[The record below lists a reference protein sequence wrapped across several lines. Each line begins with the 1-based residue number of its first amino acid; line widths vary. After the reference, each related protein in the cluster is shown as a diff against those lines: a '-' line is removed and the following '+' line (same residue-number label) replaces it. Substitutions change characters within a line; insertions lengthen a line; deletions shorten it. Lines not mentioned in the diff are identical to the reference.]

1 MYIVYFTRRMN
12 MLKNKNLLATIV
24 ALTVMVVAAL
34 FMTQKEQ
41 NNSSTSTEKVKIGVL
56 QFVTHDSLDEIY
68 KGIKAGLEEGGYTTT
83 DNLEIDFMN
92 AEGDQSQVQTMSKKL
107 VDNGNELLIGIATPA
122 AQGLAN
128 ATTELPIIMGAV
140 TDPVG
145 ANLVT
150 DLKNPGGN
158 ITGVSDQTPVADAVS
173 LIKEIT
179 PDAKTIGVL
188 YSSNEDNSKIQVA
201 EFKAAAEEAGYTVL
215 EYAVA
220 SSNEIAATVEV
231 ASSKA
236 DVLFTPVDNT
246 VASAFSTVV
255 SVANKTK
262 TPIFTSVE
270 DMVEGG
276 GIASVTLSQYDLGVA
291 TGKMA
296 AKILDGAN
304 PADTPVQIFNEGTVV
319 VNQKV
324 AKELGITL
332 SDDVISKASKV
343 IE

>member
-1 MYIVYFTRRMN
+1 MM
-12 MLKNKNLLATIV
+12 KNKNLLATII
-24 ALTVMVVAAL
+24 ALTVMVVVAL
-34 FMTQKEQ
+34 FLTQKEQ
-41 NNSSTSTEKVKIGVL
+41 NNSTNSTAKVKIGVL

-83 DNLEIDFMN
+83 ENLSIDFMN

-158 ITGVSDQTPVADAVS
+158 ITGVSDQTPVADTVS

-201 EFKAAAEEAGYTVL
+201 EFKTAAEEAGYTVL

-220 SSNEIAATVEV
+220 SSNELASTVEV
-231 ASSKA
+231 ASSKVDA
-236 DVLFTPVDNT
+236 LFTPVDNT

-255 SVANKTK
+255 SVANKSK

-304 PADTPVQIFNEGTVV
+304 PADTPVQIFNEGTIV

-324 AKELGITL
+324 ANELGITL
-332 SDDVISKASKV
+332 SDDVINQASKV

>member
-1 MYIVYFTRRMN
+1 MM
-12 MLKNKNLLATIV
+12 KNKNLLATII

-34 FMTQKEQ
+34 FLTQKEQ
-41 NNSSTSTEKVKIGVL
+41 NNSTNSTEKVKIGVL

-83 DNLEIDFMN
+83 ENLSIDFMN

-158 ITGVSDQTPVADAVS
+158 ITGLSDQTPVADTVS

-220 SSNEIAATVEV
+220 SSNELASTVEV
-231 ASSKA
+231 ASSKVDA
-236 DVLFTPVDNT
+236 LFTPVDNT

-255 SVANKTK
+255 SVANKSK

-291 TGKMA
+291 TGKMT

-332 SDDVISKASKV
+332 SDDVINQASKV

>member
-1 MYIVYFTRRMN
+1 M
-12 MLKNKNLLATIV
+12 KNKNLLATII
-24 ALTVMVVAAL
+24 ALTVMVVVAL
-34 FMTQKEQ
+34 FLTQKEQ
-41 NNSSTSTEKVKIGVL
+41 NNSTKSTEKVKIGVL

-83 DNLEIDFMN
+83 ENLSIDFMN

-128 ATTELPIIMGAV
+128 ATAELPIIMGAV

-158 ITGVSDQTPVADAVS
+158 ITGVSDQTPVADTVS

-188 YSSNEDNSKIQVA
+188 YSSNEDNSIIQVA

-220 SSNEIAATVEV
+220 SSNELASTVEV
-231 ASSKA
+231 ASSKVDA
-236 DVLFTPVDNT
+236 LFTPVDNT

-255 SVANKTK
+255 SVANKSK

-291 TGKMA
+291 TGKMT

-332 SDDVISKASKV
+332 SDDVINQASKV

>member
-1 MYIVYFTRRMN
+1 M
-12 MLKNKNLLATIV
+12 KNKNLLATII

-34 FMTQKEQ
+34 FLTQKEQ
-41 NNSSTSTEKVKIGVL
+41 NNSTNSTAKVKIGVL

-83 DNLEIDFMN
+83 ENLSIDFMN

-158 ITGVSDQTPVADAVS
+158 ITGVSDQTPVADTVS

-201 EFKAAAEEAGYTVL
+201 EFKTAAEEAGYTVL

-220 SSNEIAATVEV
+220 SSNELASTVEV
-231 ASSKA
+231 ASSKVDA
-236 DVLFTPVDNT
+236 LFTPVDNT

-255 SVANKTK
+255 SVANKSK

-304 PADTPVQIFNEGTVV
+304 PADTPVQIFNEGTIV

-324 AKELGITL
+324 ANELGITL
-332 SDDVISKASKV
+332 SDDVINQASKV

>member
-1 MYIVYFTRRMN
+1 M
-12 MLKNKNLLATIV
+12 KNKNLLATII

-34 FMTQKEQ
+34 FLTQKEQ
-41 NNSSTSTEKVKIGVL
+41 NNSTNSTEKVKIGVL

-83 DNLEIDFMN
+83 ENLSIDFMN

-128 ATTELPIIMGAV
+128 ATAELPIIMGAV

-158 ITGVSDQTPVADAVS
+158 ITGVSDQTPVADTVS

-188 YSSNEDNSKIQVA
+188 YSSNEDNSIIQVA

-220 SSNEIAATVEV
+220 SSNELASTVEV
-231 ASSKA
+231 ASSKVDA
-236 DVLFTPVDNT
+236 LFTPVDNT

-255 SVANKTK
+255 SVANKSK

-291 TGKMA
+291 TGKMT

-304 PADTPVQIFNEGTVV
+304 PADIPVQIFNEGTVV

-332 SDDVISKASKV
+332 SDDVINQASKV

>member
-1 MYIVYFTRRMN
+1 MM
-12 MLKNKNLLATIV
+12 KNKNLLATII
-24 ALTVMVVAAL
+24 ALTVMVVVSL
-34 FMTQKEQ
+34 FLTQKEQ
-41 NNSSTSTEKVKIGVL
+41 NNSTNSTEKVKIGVL

-83 DNLEIDFMN
+83 ENLSIDFMN

-158 ITGVSDQTPVADAVS
+158 ITGVSDQTPVADTVS

-220 SSNEIAATVEV
+220 SSNELASTVEV
-231 ASSKA
+231 ASSKVDA
-236 DVLFTPVDNT
+236 LFTPVDNT

-255 SVANKTK
+255 SVANKSK

-291 TGKMA
+291 TGKMT

-332 SDDVISKASKV
+332 SDDVINQASKV

>member
-1 MYIVYFTRRMN
+1 MM
-12 MLKNKNLLATIV
+12 KNKNLLATII

-34 FMTQKEQ
+34 FLTQKEQ
-41 NNSSTSTEKVKIGVL
+41 NNSTNSTEKVKIGVL

-83 DNLEIDFMN
+83 ENLSIDFMN

-128 ATTELPIIMGAV
+128 ATAELPIIMGAV

-158 ITGVSDQTPVADAVS
+158 ITGVSDQTPVADTVS

-220 SSNEIAATVEV
+220 SSNELASTVEV
-231 ASSKA
+231 ASSKVDA
-236 DVLFTPVDNT
+236 FFTPVDNT

-255 SVANKTK
+255 SVANKSK

-291 TGKMA
+291 TGKMT

-332 SDDVISKASKV
+332 SDDVINQASKV

>member
-1 MYIVYFTRRMN
+1 M
-12 MLKNKNLLATIV
+12 KNKNLLATIV

-41 NNSSTSTEKVKIGVL
+41 SNSSTLTEKVKIGVL

-236 DVLFTPVDNT
+236 NVLFTPVDNT

-304 PADTPVQIFNEGTVV
+304 PEDTPVQIFNEGTVV

>member
-1 MYIVYFTRRMN
+1 M
-12 MLKNKNLLATIV
+12 KNKNLLATIV

-34 FMTQKEQ
+34 FWTQKEQ
-41 NNSSTSTEKVKIGVL
+41 NNSTNSTEKVKIGVL

-122 AQGLAN
+122 AQSLAN

>member
-1 MYIVYFTRRMN
+1 

-150 DLKNPGGN
+150 NLKNPGGN
-158 ITGVSDQTPVADAVS
+158 ITGVSDQTPVADTVS

>member
-1 MYIVYFTRRMN
+1 MM
-12 MLKNKNLLATIV
+12 KNKNLLATII
-24 ALTVMVVAAL
+24 ALTVMVVVAL
-34 FMTQKEQ
+34 FLTQIEQ
-41 NNSSTSTEKVKIGVL
+41 NNSTNSTEKVKIGVL

-83 DNLEIDFMN
+83 ENLSIDFMN

-158 ITGVSDQTPVADAVS
+158 ITGVSDQTPVADTVS

-220 SSNEIAATVEV
+220 SSNELASTVEV
-231 ASSKA
+231 ASSKVDA
-236 DVLFTPVDNT
+236 LFTPVDNT

-255 SVANKTK
+255 SVANKSK

-291 TGKMA
+291 TGKMT

-332 SDDVISKASKV
+332 SDDVINQASKV

>member
-1 MYIVYFTRRMN
+1 

-41 NNSSTSTEKVKIGVL
+41 NNSSNSTEKVKIGVL

-68 KGIKAGLEEGGYTTT
+68 KGIKAGLEEGGYSIT

-304 PADTPVQIFNEGTVV
+304 PANTPVQIFNEGTVV

>member
-1 MYIVYFTRRMN
+1 M
-12 MLKNKNLLATIV
+12 KNKNLLATII

-34 FMTQKEQ
+34 FLTQKEQ
-41 NNSSTSTEKVKIGVL
+41 NNSTNSTEKVKIGVL

-83 DNLEIDFMN
+83 ENLSIDFMN

-128 ATTELPIIMGAV
+128 AMAELPIIMGAV

-158 ITGVSDQTPVADAVS
+158 ITGVSDQTPVADTVS

-188 YSSNEDNSKIQVA
+188 YSSNEDNSIIQVA

-220 SSNEIAATVEV
+220 SSNELASTVEV
-231 ASSKA
+231 ASSKVDA
-236 DVLFTPVDNT
+236 LFTPVDNT

-255 SVANKTK
+255 SVANKSK

-291 TGKMA
+291 TGKMT

-332 SDDVISKASKV
+332 SDDVINQASKV

>member
-1 MYIVYFTRRMN
+1 MM
-12 MLKNKNLLATIV
+12 KNKNLLATII
-24 ALTVMVVAAL
+24 ALTVMVVVAL
-34 FMTQKEQ
+34 FLTQKEQ
-41 NNSSTSTEKVKIGVL
+41 NNSTNSTEKVKIGVL

-83 DNLEIDFMN
+83 ENLSIDFMN

-158 ITGVSDQTPVADAVS
+158 ITGVSDQTPVADTVS

-220 SSNEIAATVEV
+220 SSNELASTVEV
-231 ASSKA
+231 ASSKVDA
-236 DVLFTPVDNT
+236 FFTPVDNT

-255 SVANKTK
+255 SVANKSK

-276 GIASVTLSQYDLGVA
+276 GIASVTLNQYDLGVA

-332 SDDVISKASKV
+332 SDEVINQASKV

>member
-1 MYIVYFTRRMN
+1 

-41 NNSSTSTEKVKIGVL
+41 SNSSTSTEKVKIGVL

-68 KGIKAGLEEGGYTTT
+68 KGIKAGLEEGGYSTT
-83 DNLEIDFMN
+83 DNLDIDFMN

-179 PDAKTIGVL
+179 PEAKTIGVL

>member
-1 MYIVYFTRRMN
+1 

-34 FMTQKEQ
+34 FLTQKEQ
-41 NNSSTSTEKVKIGVL
+41 SNSSTSTEKVKIGVL

-179 PDAKTIGVL
+179 PNAKTIGIL

-246 VASAFSTVV
+246 IASAFSTVV

>member
-1 MYIVYFTRRMN
+1 M
-12 MLKNKNLLATIV
+12 KNKNLLATII

-34 FMTQKEQ
+34 FLTQKEQ
-41 NNSSTSTEKVKIGVL
+41 NNSTNSTEKVKIGVL

-83 DNLEIDFMN
+83 ENLSIDFMN

-128 ATTELPIIMGAV
+128 ATAELPIIMGAV

-158 ITGVSDQTPVADAVS
+158 ITGVSDQTPVADTVS
-173 LIKEIT
+173 LSKEIT

-220 SSNEIAATVEV
+220 SSNELASTVEV
-231 ASSKA
+231 ASSKVDA
-236 DVLFTPVDNT
+236 LFTPVDNT

-255 SVANKTK
+255 SVANKSK

-291 TGKMA
+291 TGKMT

-332 SDDVISKASKV
+332 SDDVINQASKV

>member
-1 MYIVYFTRRMN
+1 M
-12 MLKNKNLLATIV
+12 KNKNLLATIV

-41 NNSSTSTEKVKIGVL
+41 TRQSASSEKVKIGVL

-68 KGIKAGLEEGGYTTT
+68 KGIKAGLEEGGYSTT

-92 AEGDQSQVQTMSKKL
+92 AEADQSQVQTMSKKL

-145 ANLVT
+145 ANLVS

-158 ITGVSDQTPVADAVS
+158 ITGVSDQTPVEDAVS

-188 YSSNEDNSKIQVA
+188 YSSNEDNSKIQVE

-220 SSNEIAATVEV
+220 SSNELASTVEV
-231 ASSKA
+231 ATSKT

-304 PADTPVQIFNEGTVV
+304 PGDTPVQIFNEGTVV

-324 AKELGITL
+324 AKELGINL
-332 SDDVISKASKV
+332 SEEIINKASKV

>member
-1 MYIVYFTRRMN
+1 M
-12 MLKNKNLLATIV
+12 KNKILV
-24 ALTVMVVAAL
+24 SVVATLVVLVIGA
-34 FMTQKEQ
+34 FFFNKQEDT
-41 NNSSTSTEKVKIGVL
+41 STSTEDKERVKVGVL
-56 QFVTHDSLDEIY
+56 QYVTHDSLDEIY
-68 KGIKAGLEEGGYTTT
+68 KGIKAGLKEGGYEE
-83 DNLEIDFMN
+83 DVNLEIDFMN
-92 AEGDQSQVQTMSKKL
+92 AEADQSQVQTMSKKL
-107 VDNGNELLIGIATPA
+107 VDNGNDLLIGIATPA

-158 ITGVSDQTPVADAVS
+158 ITGVSDQTPVADEIE
-173 LIKEIT
+173 LIKAIT

-188 YSSNEDNSKIQVA
+188 YSSNEDNSKSQVA
-201 EFKAAAEEAGYTVL
+201 EFKTAAEAAGYTVI
-215 EYAVA
+215 EYAVP
-220 SSNEIAATVEV
+220 SSNEIASTVEV
-231 ASSKA
+231 ATSKV
-236 DVLFTPVDNT
+236 DVFFTPVDNT
-246 VASAFSTVV
+246 IASAFSTVV

-262 TPIFTSVE
+262 TPVYTSVE

-304 PADTPVQIFNEGTVV
+304 PEDTPVQIFNEGTVV

>member
-1 MYIVYFTRRMN
+1 M
-12 MLKNKNLLATIV
+12 V

-34 FMTQKEQ
+34 FLTQKEQ
-41 NNSSTSTEKVKIGVL
+41 NNSTNSTEKVKIGVL

-122 AQGLAN
+122 AQSLAN

>member
-1 MYIVYFTRRMN
+1 MM
-12 MLKNKNLLATIV
+12 KNKNLLATII
-24 ALTVMVVAAL
+24 ALTVMVVVAL
-34 FMTQKEQ
+34 FLTQKEQ
-41 NNSSTSTEKVKIGVL
+41 NNSTNSTEKVKIGVL

-83 DNLEIDFMN
+83 ENLSIDFMN

-128 ATTELPIIMGAV
+128 ATAELPIIMGAV

-158 ITGVSDQTPVADAVS
+158 ITGVSDQTPVADTVS

-220 SSNEIAATVEV
+220 SSNELASTVEV
-231 ASSKA
+231 ASSKVDA
-236 DVLFTPVDNT
+236 LFTPVDNT

-255 SVANKTK
+255 SVANKSK

-332 SDDVISKASKV
+332 SDDVINQASKV

>member
-1 MYIVYFTRRMN
+1 MM
-12 MLKNKNLLATIV
+12 KNKNLLATII

-34 FMTQKEQ
+34 FLTQKEQ
-41 NNSSTSTEKVKIGVL
+41 NNSTNSTEKVKIGVL

-83 DNLEIDFMN
+83 ENLSIDFMN

-158 ITGVSDQTPVADAVS
+158 ITGVSDQTPVADTVS

-220 SSNEIAATVEV
+220 SSNELASTVEV
-231 ASSKA
+231 ASSKVDA
-236 DVLFTPVDNT
+236 FFTPVDNT

-255 SVANKTK
+255 SVANKSK

-276 GIASVTLSQYDLGVA
+276 GIASVTLNQYDLGVA

-332 SDDVISKASKV
+332 SDDVINQASKV

>member
-1 MYIVYFTRRMN
+1 M
-12 MLKNKNLLATIV
+12 KNKNLLATIV

-41 NNSSTSTEKVKIGVL
+41 TSQSASSEKVKIGVL

-68 KGIKAGLEEGGYTTT
+68 KGIKAGLEEGGYSTT

-92 AEGDQSQVQTMSKKL
+92 AEADQSQVQTMSKKL

-145 ANLVT
+145 ANLVS

-188 YSSNEDNSKIQVA
+188 YSSNEDNSKIQVE

-220 SSNEIAATVEV
+220 SSNELASTVEV
-231 ASSKA
+231 ATSKT

-332 SDDVISKASKV
+332 SDDVINQASKV

>member
-1 MYIVYFTRRMN
+1 M
-12 MLKNKNLLATIV
+12 KNKNLLATII

-41 NNSSTSTEKVKIGVL
+41 TSQSASSEKVKIGVL

-68 KGIKAGLEEGGYTTT
+68 KGIKAGLEEGGYSTT

-92 AEGDQSQVQTMSKKL
+92 AEADQSQVQTMSKKL

-220 SSNEIAATVEV
+220 SSNELASTVEV
-231 ASSKA
+231 ATSKA

-304 PADTPVQIFNEGTVV
+304 PGDTPVQIFNEGTVV

-324 AKELGITL
+324 AKELGISL
-332 SDDVISKASKV
+332 SEDIINQASKV

>member
-1 MYIVYFTRRMN
+1 MM
-12 MLKNKNLLATIV
+12 KNKNLLATII

-34 FMTQKEQ
+34 FLTQKEQ
-41 NNSSTSTEKVKIGVL
+41 NNSTNSTEKVKIGVL

-83 DNLEIDFMN
+83 ENLSIDFMN

-158 ITGVSDQTPVADAVS
+158 ITGVSDQTPVADTVS

-220 SSNEIAATVEV
+220 SSNELASTVEV
-231 ASSKA
+231 ASSKVDA
-236 DVLFTPVDNT
+236 LFTPVDNT

-255 SVANKTK
+255 SVANKSK

-296 AKILDGAN
+296 AKILDGTN
-304 PADTPVQIFNEGTVV
+304 PADTPVQIFNEGTIV

-332 SDDVISKASKV
+332 SDDVINQASKV

>member
-1 MYIVYFTRRMN
+1 M
-12 MLKNKNLLATIV
+12 KNKTLLSVVT
-24 ALTVMVVAAL
+24 ALVVLVIGA
-34 FMTQKEQ
+34 FFFNKQEETT
-41 NNSSTSTEKVKIGVL
+41 SSTDQTQTVKVGVL
-56 QFVTHDSLDEIY
+56 QYVTHDSLDEIY
-68 KGIKAGLEEGGYTTT
+68 KGIVAGLKEAGYDDTS
-83 DNLEIDFMN
+83 NLIIDFMN

-107 VDNGNELLIGIATPA
+107 VDNGNQLLIGIATPA

-150 DLKNPGGN
+150 DLNKPGGN
-158 ITGVSDQTPVADAVS
+158 ITGVSDQTPVADEIE
-173 LIKEIT
+173 LIKAIT
-179 PDAKTIGVL
+179 PDTKTIGVL
-188 YSSNEDNSKIQVA
+188 YSSNEDNSKSQVA
-201 EFKAAAEEAGYTVL
+201 EFKTAAEAAGYTVI
-215 EYAVA
+215 EYAVP
-220 SSNEIAATVEV
+220 SSNEIASTVEV
-231 ASSKA
+231 ATSKV

-246 VASAFSTVV
+246 IASAFSTVV

-262 TPIFTSVE
+262 TPVYTSVE

-296 AKILDGAN
+296 AKILDGAE
-304 PADTPVQIFNEGTVV
+304 PATTPVEIFNEGSVV
-319 VNQKV
+319 VNKTV
-324 AKELGITL
+324 ADELGLTIPADIL
-332 SDDVISKASKV
+332 ESASRV

>member
-1 MYIVYFTRRMN
+1 

-179 PDAKTIGVL
+179 PDAKTIGIL

>member
-1 MYIVYFTRRMN
+1 MM
-12 MLKNKNLLATIV
+12 KNKNLLATIV

-41 NNSSTSTEKVKIGVL
+41 TSQSASSEKVKIGVL

-68 KGIKAGLEEGGYTTT
+68 KGIKAGLEEGGYSTT

-92 AEGDQSQVQTMSKKL
+92 AEADQSQVQTMSKKL

-145 ANLVT
+145 ANLVS

-188 YSSNEDNSKIQVA
+188 YSSNEDNSKIQVE

-220 SSNEIAATVEV
+220 SSNELASTVEV
-231 ASSKA
+231 ATSKT

-332 SDDVISKASKV
+332 SDDVINQASKV

>member
-1 MYIVYFTRRMN
+1 M
-12 MLKNKNLLATIV
+12 KNKNLLATII

-34 FMTQKEQ
+34 FLTQKEQ
-41 NNSSTSTEKVKIGVL
+41 NNSTNSTEKVKIGVL

-83 DNLEIDFMN
+83 ENLSIDFMN

-158 ITGVSDQTPVADAVS
+158 ITGVSDQTPVADTVS

-220 SSNEIAATVEV
+220 SSNELASTVEV
-231 ASSKA
+231 ASSKVDA
-236 DVLFTPVDNT
+236 LFTPVDNT

-255 SVANKTK
+255 SVANKSK

-332 SDDVISKASKV
+332 SDDVINQASKV

>member
-1 MYIVYFTRRMN
+1 

-34 FMTQKEQ
+34 FLTQKEQ
-41 NNSSTSTEKVKIGVL
+41 NNSTNSTEKVKIGVL

-122 AQGLAN
+122 AQSLAN

-236 DVLFTPVDNT
+236 DVLFAPVDNT

>member
-1 MYIVYFTRRMN
+1 

-41 NNSSTSTEKVKIGVL
+41 SSQSASSEKVKIGVL

-145 ANLVT
+145 ANLVK
-150 DLKNPGGN
+150 DLKHPGGN

-179 PDAKTIGVL
+179 PEAKIIGVL

-201 EFKAAAEEAGYTVL
+201 EFKAAAEKAGYTVL

-304 PADTPVQIFNEGTVV
+304 PEDTPVQIFNEGTVV

>member
-1 MYIVYFTRRMN
+1 MM
-12 MLKNKNLLATIV
+12 KNKNLLATII

-34 FMTQKEQ
+34 FLTQKEQ
-41 NNSSTSTEKVKIGVL
+41 NNSTNSTEKVKIGVL

-83 DNLEIDFMN
+83 ETLSIDFMN

-128 ATTELPIIMGAV
+128 ATAELPIIMGAV

-158 ITGVSDQTPVADAVS
+158 ITGVSDQTPVADTVS

-220 SSNEIAATVEV
+220 SSNELASTVEV
-231 ASSKA
+231 ASSKVDA
-236 DVLFTPVDNT
+236 LFTPVDNT

-255 SVANKTK
+255 SVANKSK

-291 TGKMA
+291 TGKMT

-332 SDDVISKASKV
+332 SDDVINQASKV

>member
-1 MYIVYFTRRMN
+1 M
-12 MLKNKNLLATIV
+12 KNKNLLATIV

-41 NNSSTSTEKVKIGVL
+41 SNSSTSTEKVKIGVL

-68 KGIKAGLEEGGYTTT
+68 KGIKAGLEEGGYSTT
-83 DNLEIDFMN
+83 DNLDIDFMN
-92 AEGDQSQVQTMSKKL
+92 AEADQSQVQTMSKKL

-145 ANLVT
+145 ANLVK

-158 ITGVSDQTPVADAVS
+158 ITGVSDQTPVADAIS
-173 LIKEIT
+173 LIKQIT
-179 PDAKTIGVL
+179 PEAKTIGVL

>member
-1 MYIVYFTRRMN
+1 

-158 ITGVSDQTPVADAVS
+158 ITGVSDQTPVADTVS

-262 TPIFTSVE
+262 TPIFASVE

>member
-1 MYIVYFTRRMN
+1 M
-12 MLKNKNLLATIV
+12 KNKNLLATIV

-34 FMTQKEQ
+34 FLTQKEQ
-41 NNSSTSTEKVKIGVL
+41 SNSSNSTEKVKIGVL

-68 KGIKAGLEEGGYTTT
+68 KGIKDGLEEGGYTTT

-158 ITGVSDQTPVADAVS
+158 ITGVSDQTPVADTVS

-304 PADTPVQIFNEGTVV
+304 PEDTPVQIFNEGTVV

>member
-1 MYIVYFTRRMN
+1 

-41 NNSSTSTEKVKIGVL
+41 SNSSTSTEKVKIGVL

-68 KGIKAGLEEGGYTTT
+68 KGIKAGLEEGGYSTT
-83 DNLEIDFMN
+83 DNLDIDFMN

>member
-1 MYIVYFTRRMN
+1 MM
-12 MLKNKNLLATIV
+12 KNKNLLATII

-34 FMTQKEQ
+34 FLTQKEQ
-41 NNSSTSTEKVKIGVL
+41 NNSTNSTEKVKIGVL

-68 KGIKAGLEEGGYTTT
+68 KGIKAGLEEGGYTTAE
-83 DNLEIDFMN
+83 NLSIDFMN

>member
-1 MYIVYFTRRMN
+1 

-158 ITGVSDQTPVADAVS
+158 ITGVSDQTPVADTVS

>member
-1 MYIVYFTRRMN
+1 M
-12 MLKNKNLLATIV
+12 KNKNLLATII

-41 NNSSTSTEKVKIGVL
+41 SSQSASSEKVKIGVL

-68 KGIKAGLEEGGYTTT
+68 KGIKVGLEEGGYSTT

-92 AEGDQSQVQTMSKKL
+92 AEADQSQVQTMSKKL

-179 PDAKTIGVL
+179 PNAKTIGIL
-188 YSSNEDNSKIQVA
+188 YSSNEDNSKIQVE

-220 SSNEIAATVEV
+220 SSNELASTVEV
-231 ASSKA
+231 ATSKT

-304 PADTPVQIFNEGTVV
+304 PGDTPVQIFNEGTVV

-332 SDDVISKASKV
+332 SDDVINQASKV